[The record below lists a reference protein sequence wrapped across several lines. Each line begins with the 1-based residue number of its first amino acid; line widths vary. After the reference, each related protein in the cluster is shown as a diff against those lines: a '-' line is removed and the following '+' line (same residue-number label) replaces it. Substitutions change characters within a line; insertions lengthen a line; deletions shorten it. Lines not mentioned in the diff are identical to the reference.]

1 MENNEDKVQEIK
13 LIKTENKVSM
23 DINQY
28 IQEDEYH
35 DSSYKDHNPQ
45 NDKAQTEKSDI
56 EVSINLDK
64 FIVQKKIGSG
74 SFGKVYQIKDKIT
87 GEILASKVSIKELD
101 EFDDD
106 MIINISRE
114 INIISKLNHPSI
126 LKFIGFSLYDFK
138 NKSRPVIITEYA
150 SKGALSEYIQGS
162 KLNDT
167 LKLILIYGIA
177 SAMSYLHSHNIIHR
191 DLKPSNIL
199 LDDFLFPKIADF
211 GLSKVK
217 LQKHDNFNLQSANS
231 LKGTPM
237 YISPEIWE
245 RFEYSKAADV
255 YAFGIIVYE
264 IVTEEVPFPN
274 VHFFD
279 FPIKVKNGYRPEF
292 KKLIPKSYQNLIE
305 HCWSQEPSNRP
316 TFDDILKQLRED
328 KEFITESC
336 KVIEYQC
343 YINYIDQYQKS
354 FDSSE
359 SKIIFQKNFLSESS
373 KVIEKF
379 NSKTVKN
386 IADFSSIIKNVIS
399 FRFYNSLSENCKE
412 LINESYKDPQKQF
425 LIGLSLIEG
434 RNDFPIH

>member
-126 LKFIGFSLYDFK
+126 LKFIGFILYDFK

-150 SKGALSEYIQGS
+150 SKGALSEYIQES

-217 LQKHDNFNLQSANS
+217 LQSHDNLKSANS
-231 LKGTPM
+231 LKGTQ
-237 YISPEIWE
+237 YI
-245 RFEYSKAADV
+245 Y
-255 YAFGIIVYE
+255 
-264 IVTEEVPFPN
+264 
-274 VHFFD
+274 H
-279 FPIKVKNGYRPEF
+279 
-292 KKLIPKSYQNLIE
+292 PKYGKD
-305 HCWSQEPSNRP
+305 SN
-316 TFDDILKQLRED
+316 IQKQLMYMRLQLLFM
-328 KEFITESC
+328 K
-336 KVIEYQC
+336 
-343 YINYIDQYQKS
+343 
-354 FDSSE
+354 
-359 SKIIFQKNFLSESS
+359 L
-373 KVIEKF
+373 
-379 NSKTVKN
+379 
-386 IADFSSIIKNVIS
+386 
-399 FRFYNSLSENCKE
+399 
-412 LINESYKDPQKQF
+412 
-425 LIGLSLIEG
+425 
-434 RNDFPIH
+434 